1 MNLISLAGTAGGGY
15 NVRVVFAANP
25 VLGLCPMDEMEAT
38 G

>member
-1 MNLISLAGTAGGGY
+1 MKLISLASLDGGGY

-25 VLGLCPMDEMEAT
+25 VLVLGPMDEVEAM